1 MSDFPVLDGNRDCT
15 EDRMV
20 IGECGELEPYIDEID
35 GWVSMP
41 LRVTTTPGVG
51 IVLEVGPYTLN
62 GRDVTRLR
70 AALRSWDIANNGP
83 SIRRVQ

>member
-1 MSDFPVLDGNRDCT
+1 MSDFPILDGNREST

-20 IGECGELEPYIDEID
+20 ISECGELEPYIDEID

-51 IVLEVGPYTLN
+51 IVLEVGPYTLD
-62 GRDVTRLR
+62 GRDVARLR
-70 AALRSWDIANNGP
+70 AALDHWDITTNGP
-83 SIRRVQ
+83 GVRRVQ